1 MANESKRVVK
11 DFLRGMKIF
20 GLTLFWGLLLGFLIG
35 TIGEEVD
42 SLKPLMGYIVVSLLL
57 FILILAIVGF
67 FVNYVPIKVING
79 IVSIPA
85 SDQIRTFADLIT
97 INPIT
102 GLYRRRTYKVE
113 KIENV
118 ANGYTKIL
126 KGKERSWNVVI
137 SGLKNG
143 KSFSQ
148 RIDCSNKQSRDEVRN
163 TLKQTIKGH
172 VNGDFAI

>member
-11 DFLRGMKIF
+11 DFLRGLKIF
-20 GLTLFWGLLLGFLIG
+20 GLTLFWGFLLGFLIG
-35 TIGEEVD
+35 TMGAEVE
-42 SLKPLMGYIVVSLLL
+42 SLKPLMDYIGVSLLL
-57 FILILAIVGF
+57 FILLLAIVGF

-79 IVSIPA
+79 VVSIPA
-85 SDQIRTFADLIT
+85 SDQIRTFTDLIT

-118 ANGYTKIL
+118 ANGYTRIL

-172 VNGDFAI
+172 VNGDFSI